1 MTPRA
6 TIQDGSYPRPRLVR
20 ESWTPLDGDWSFAY
34 DDADHG
40 LSERWFAAADESV
53 FPLSITVP
61 FVPESAAS
69 GLGDTGY
76 HAVVWYRRVITA
88 RRRPGVRVILHFG
101 AVDHEA
107 RVWVDGQQVA
117 VHRGGQTAFSA
128 DITDAL
134 GDGDEH
140 VIVVRAHDDPH
151 DTELPRGKQDWRESP
166 HGIWYQRSTGIW
178 RSVWCEEVAE
188 QHVVSF
194 DSTFE
199 STRATV
205 GVQVVL
211 ADQPS
216 AGQRVRVA
224 LHHDEKPLGSAVFD
238 ALSTRVGGSIEL
250 PVLRNAQERE
260 HFLWSPEHP
269 TLIDVTVEV
278 LDDAGDALDQ
288 VGSYVGLRTTE
299 VDRGWFV
306 LNSHPYYIRSVLQ
319 QGYWPDSHLT
329 APSPEAYRTEVEA
342 IKALGFNAARI
353 HQKVEDP
360 RFHFWADRLG
370 LLLWGET
377 AGAYEYTPRAAA
389 ALMSDWSEIVEQ
401 YRGHPSIVTWVP
413 INESWGV
420 QDMHRSR
427 QQREF
432 VQAIASFT
440 RALDPTRPVVSND
453 GWEHIDSDIIAIH
466 DYTTDPEAL
475 AANYASLDA
484 VRTLLAGPGPANRRP
499 TLVETRAS
507 IDDGLPLMVTEFG
520 GISYAGEGTWG
531 YAVVNTDEDYRLTVG
546 GLFAALHASPVV
558 TGFCY
563 TQLTDTLQEANGLLR
578 ADRSPKLPF
587 EVLRSLVTGIPA
599 DTV

>member
-1 MTPRA
+1 MTLRA
-6 TIQDGSYPRPRLVR
+6 TTQDGTYPRPRLVR
-20 ESWTPLDGDWSFAY
+20 ENWTSLDGDWRFAY
-34 DDADHG
+34 DDAGAG
-40 LSERWFAAADESV
+40 LRDRWFATDGDSS
-53 FPLSITVP
+53 FPLTITVP

-76 HAVVWYRRVITA
+76 HAVVWYRRVISA
-88 RRRPGVRVILHFG
+88 RRRPGTRVILHFG

-107 RVWVDGQQVA
+107 RVWVNGQQVA
-117 VHRGGQTAFSA
+117 EHRGGQTSFSA

-134 GDGDEH
+134 VDGDEQ
-140 VIVVRAHDDPH
+140 VVVVRAHDDPH

-166 HGIWYQRSTGIW
+166 HSIWYQRSTGIW
-178 RSVWCEEVAE
+178 RSVWSEEVAD
-188 QHVVSF
+188 QHVVSY

-199 STRATV
+199 VTRATV

-211 ADQPS
+211 AHAP
-216 AGQRVRVA
+216 AEGEKVRIS
-224 LHHDEKPLGSAVFD
+224 LDRGEQSLGSAVFD
-238 ALSTRVGGSIEL
+238 ARSPRVVGAIEL
-250 PVLRNAQERE
+250 PALRNAQERE
-260 HFLWSPEHP
+260 HYLWTPERP
-269 TLIDVTVEV
+269 TLLDLTIDVLDAAGEV
-278 LDDAGDALDQ
+278 VDQ
-288 VGSYVGLRTTE
+288 VAGYVGLRTTE

-306 LNSHPYYIRSVLQ
+306 LNSHPYYVRSVLQ

-329 APSPEAYRTEVEA
+329 APSPADYRTEVEA
-342 IKALGFNAARI
+342 IKELGFNAARI

-360 RFHFWADRLG
+360 RFHYWADRLG

-377 AGAYEYTPRAAA
+377 AGAYEYTPRAAS
-389 ALMSDWSEIVEQ
+389 ALISDWSEIVEQ

-413 INESWGV
+413 VNESWGV

-432 VQAIASFT
+432 VQAIASYT

-453 GWEHIDSDIIAIH
+453 GWEHIDSDIIAVH
-466 DYTTDPEAL
+466 DYTTDAAAL

-484 VRTLLAGPGPANRRP
+484 VRTLLAGPGPSHRRP
-499 TLVETRAS
+499 TLAETRRS
-507 IDDGLPLMVTEFG
+507 VDDGLPLMVTEFG

-531 YAVVNTDEDYRLTVG
+531 YAVVSTDEDYEREVG

-563 TQLTDTLQEANGLLR
+563 TQLTDTMQEANGLLR

-587 EVLRSLVTGIPA
+587 EVLRALVTGEPPVQA
-599 DTV
+599 